1 MPKGYPKEFKD
12 KALRLVESRIAEGAY
27 ASKQA
32 IADEI
37 APMLGINSNTLLKWM
52 AVAGLPKSAET
63 ELAYAE
69 QAAEIKRLRRENAEL
84 RKANEILK
92 LASAF
97 FARELDQPGR

>member
-1 MPKGYPKEFKD
+1 
-12 KALRLVESRIAEGAY
+12 
-27 ASKQA
+27 
-32 IADEI
+32 
-37 APMLGINSNTLLKWM
+37 MLGINSNTLLKWM
-52 AVAGLPKSAET
+52 AAAGLPKSAET